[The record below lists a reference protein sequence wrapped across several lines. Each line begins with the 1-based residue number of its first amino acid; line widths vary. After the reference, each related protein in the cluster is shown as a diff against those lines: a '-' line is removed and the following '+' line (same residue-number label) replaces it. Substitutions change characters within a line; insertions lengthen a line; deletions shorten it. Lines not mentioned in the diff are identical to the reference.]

1 MLWFILGQ
9 TIVHCVAS
17 LLCHLAGN
25 RERGSH
31 TYMTVHVMHVCVGW
45 GPGLFSDALE
55 ANHLTAP
62 LLEVG
67 SGPDWSTVCIF
78 RMPAVIM

>member
-1 MLWFILGQ
+1 MI
-9 TIVHCVAS
+9 
-17 LLCHLAGN
+17 
-25 RERGSH
+25 
-31 TYMTVHVMHVCVGW
+31 VHVMHVCVGW
-45 GPGLFSDALE
+45 GPRLFSDAPLE

-78 RMPAVIM
+78 RMPAIIM